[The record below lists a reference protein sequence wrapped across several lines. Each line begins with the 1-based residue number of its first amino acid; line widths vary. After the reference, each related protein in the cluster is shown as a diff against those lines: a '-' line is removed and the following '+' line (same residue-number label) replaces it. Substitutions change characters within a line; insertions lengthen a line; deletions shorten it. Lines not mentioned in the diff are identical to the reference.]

1 MKTLHR
7 SVWAGVLCLLS
18 TTAALAGDVAI
29 KDVHLCCGACVRDAS
44 AALKDLEGVSD
55 VGLDRNTKSI
65 TFKASD
71 EKAATKAIAAL
82 ADAGFHGAATL
93 DKKELKFPE
102 SGAEKGKKVNSLTI
116 EGVHLCCGQCVTLA
130 QEALKGLPGADKVEI
145 DRAGKSVTITGAE
158 IDQAAAIAALNKG
171 GFHGKL
177 KK

>member
-1 MKTLHR
+1 
-7 SVWAGVLCLLS
+7 V
-18 TTAALAGDVAI
+18 
-29 KDVHLCCGACVRDAS
+29 
-44 AALKDLEGVSD
+44 
-55 VGLDRNTKSI
+55 
-65 TFKASD
+65 
-71 EKAATKAIAAL
+71 
-82 ADAGFHGAATL
+82 ATL